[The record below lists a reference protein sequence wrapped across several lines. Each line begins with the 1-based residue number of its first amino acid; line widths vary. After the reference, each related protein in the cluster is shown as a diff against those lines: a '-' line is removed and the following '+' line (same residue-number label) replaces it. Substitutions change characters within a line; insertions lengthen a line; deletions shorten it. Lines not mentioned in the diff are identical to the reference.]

1 MRTGKMNETIKTI
14 LERRSI
20 REFSAEQIPNEDLD
34 TIIEAGIY
42 APSARNLQPWHITVI
57 RNKGLIEEIEDEIR
71 EYMLACDD
79 EDLINR
85 AKDSSRT
92 IFHRAPT
99 IILVS
104 GDESNSYMKGDC
116 SNVLQ
121 NISLASCSLGI
132 GSCYIG
138 MGNMLFQTDRADEF
152 TAKLGIPQGYKSY
165 CWISLGYA
173 DGEVPIAPERKD
185 GVVTYIE

>member
-1 MRTGKMNETIKTI
+1 MKPKMNETIKTI

-20 REFSAEQIPNEDLD
+20 RKYSSEQIPKEDLD
-34 TIIEAGIY
+34 TIIQAGVY

-57 RNKGLIEEIEDEIR
+57 RNEDLIGEIEDEIR
-71 EYMLACDD
+71 QYMLASED
-79 EDLINR
+79 ENLVER

-92 IFHRAPT
+92 IFHKAPT
-99 IILVS
+99 IMLVS

-121 NISLASCSLGI
+121 NISLASWSLGI

-138 MGNMLFQTDRADEF
+138 MGNMLFQTEKADKF
-152 TAKLGIPQGYKSY
+152 TKQLEIPQGYKPY

-173 DGEVPIAPERKD
+173 DGEAPIAPERKD

>member
-1 MRTGKMNETIKTI
+1 MKSEKMNETIKTI

-20 REFSAEQIPNEDLD
+20 REFSSEQIPKEDLD
-34 TIIEAGIY
+34 MIIKAGIY

-57 RNKGLIEEIEDEIR
+57 RNADLIEEIEDVMR
-71 EYMLACDD
+71 EYMLSSDD
-79 EDLINR
+79 ENLIER
-85 AKDSSRT
+85 ANDPSRA
-92 IFHRAPT
+92 IFHKAPT
-99 IILVS
+99 ILLVS
-104 GDESNSYMKGDC
+104 GDESNNYMKGDC

-121 NISLASCSLGI
+121 NISLAAWSLGI

-138 MGNMLFQTDRADEF
+138 MGNMLFQSERSDEF
-152 TAKLGIPQGYKSY
+152 TAKLEIPQGYKSY

-173 DGEVPIAPERKD
+173 DGEVPSAPERKS